1 MTLDTVDGA
10 TFDSFATSLIVMAK
24 AHPPLINPNIIFM
37 LNRLE
42 RHHIKYIKI
51 RLILHEQECK

>member
-24 AHPPLINPNIIFM
+24 AHPPLINPDIFFM
-37 LNRLE
+37 LICRKC
-42 RHHIKYIKI
+42 KYTYNIFI
-51 RLILHEQECK
+51 I

>member
-24 AHPPLINPNIIFM
+24 SHPPLINPDKTFILI
-37 LNRLE
+37 RLDSQ
-42 RHHIKYIKI
+42 HIKYIKI